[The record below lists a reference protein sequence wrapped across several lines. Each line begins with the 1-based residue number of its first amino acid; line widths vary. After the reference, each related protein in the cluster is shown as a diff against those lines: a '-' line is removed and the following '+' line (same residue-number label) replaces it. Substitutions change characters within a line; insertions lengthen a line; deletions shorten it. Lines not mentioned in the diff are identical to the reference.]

1 MFKET
6 IPEQGGTCNSYRLC
20 APASDRNAWNNL
32 DAEWK
37 KAVIWHAEPYLHF
50 TWPYLSATDYLD
62 FTRTGDRMR
71 FEKRYFIKRDV
82 LDSLVLAECVE
93 HQGRFMD
100 DIVNGIFAI
109 CDESAWDLPP
119 HNNYPDR
126 GQIPLPDVNAPV
138 IDLFACETGAILGAV
153 LYLLKD
159 ELDDFSPYVADR
171 IRYELNRRI
180 YEPYLHRY
188 SHWMG
193 DGKNPL
199 NNWTVWCTQ
208 NVLLS
213 VFLPDTEKELRKRVV
228 KQACQS
234 VDYWMDQY
242 GEDGCCNEGSS
253 YYHHAG
259 LCLMIILDLLGHTVD
274 PAFFDLARTP
284 KIQNIASYIY
294 KVHVADRYY
303 INYADGSAVGERC
316 GVREFLLAQ
325 MTGDRDMQAFAAAD
339 YQAGLP
345 ETLLTIREHNLVYR
359 LMGGFHAAQMKYYDV
374 SELKNPPDVWYPS
387 NGLMIVRDDRF
398 VCAAKAGNNADSHN
412 HNDVGSFTIYKDG
425 KPLLIDVGVET
436 YCRKT
441 FSPQRYEIWTM
452 QSAWHNLPTIDGV
465 MQAPGEEFRATG
477 VQCELDKAQL
487 SMELQEAYPLP
498 ALASWNRTVRLE
510 KGKEITVDDRFSFRD
525 SGKHEVVCSLMVY
538 DQPAVSDDHRT
549 ISLRPFGEASGD
561 VHAVLHLDGGEVT
574 AVEAVP
580 VTDARLAQAWKHALH
595 RILVKPLEGSS
606 KIRLTIC

>member
-374 SELKNPPDVWYPS
+374 SELKNPPDVWFSYEYLYYFLS
-387 NGLMIVRDDRF
+387 FFNGSFLFDLRKHQIDDHNKDKQYQTYGKEYFPVKPFRITHLADNLCGQETYR
-398 VCAAKAGNNADSHN
+398 VEWKRQIYRTSGNHINCHGFSERTADTKNHTCHNTGSCCRN
-412 HNDVGSFTIYKDG
+412 HNFKYRLDMCCSEG
-425 KPLLIDVGVET
+425 K
-436 YCRKT
+436 R
-441 FSPQRYEIWTM
+441 S
-452 QSAWHNLPTIDGV
+452 
-465 MQAPGEEFRATG
+465 
-477 VQCELDKAQL
+477 
-487 SMELQEAYPLP
+487 
-498 ALASWNRTVRLE
+498 
-510 KGKEITVDDRFSFRD
+510 RF
-525 SGKHEVVCSLMVY
+525 
-538 DQPAVSDDHRT
+538 
-549 ISLRPFGEASGD
+549 
-561 VHAVLHLDGGEVT
+561 
-574 AVEAVP
+574 
-580 VTDARLAQAWKHALH
+580 
-595 RILVKPLEGSS
+595 
-606 KIRLTIC
+606 